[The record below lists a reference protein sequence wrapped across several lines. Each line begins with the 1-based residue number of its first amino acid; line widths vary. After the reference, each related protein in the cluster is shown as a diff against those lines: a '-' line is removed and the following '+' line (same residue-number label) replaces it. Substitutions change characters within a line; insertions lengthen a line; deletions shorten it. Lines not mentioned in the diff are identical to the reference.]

1 MSSITPKTI
10 ASKSGHP
17 ITIRSSQPDDAASPV
32 DVDFKQILERIA
44 TAAEGI
50 HAELQRIGSHFQP
63 PEVVK
68 SRFIA
73 GRLGC
78 SVKWVGDLVRTGQ
91 IPKNCI
97 VPGTGDGKQWKFYR
111 SKIEKWLEGQ

>member
-1 MSSITPKTI
+1 M
-10 ASKSGHP
+10 
-17 ITIRSSQPDDAASPV
+17 DD
-32 DVDFKQILERIA
+32 DFKQLLERIA
-44 TAAEGI
+44 IATEGI
-50 HAELQRIGSHFQP
+50 HVELQRIGNHFEP

-78 SVKWVGDLVRTGQ
+78 SVKWVGDMARMGM

-97 VPGTGDGKQWKFYR
+97 VPGSEDGKQWRFYR
-111 SKIEKWLEGQ
+111 SKIDKWLDRK